1 LPSSRYRS
9 PRQWLIR
16 LLAQVYKEQ
25 DFADCQ
31 ATGAEFFCGAEYF
44 LCAADYTKCA
54 KLLSQDADFSAAF
67 CRRH

>member
-1 LPSSRYRS
+1 LPSSRRRS
-9 PRQWLIR
+9 PRQR
-16 LLAQVYKEQ
+16 LVRFLAKIYKEQ

-44 LCAADYTKCA
+44 LCATDCTDRA